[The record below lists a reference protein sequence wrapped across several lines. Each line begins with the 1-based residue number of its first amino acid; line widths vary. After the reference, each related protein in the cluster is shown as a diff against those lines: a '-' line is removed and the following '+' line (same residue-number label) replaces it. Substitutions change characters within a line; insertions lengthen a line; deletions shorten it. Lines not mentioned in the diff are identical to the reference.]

1 MSYQEAMSVWGQEEC
16 AHEEDF
22 GPEVQIPCIW
32 QSPQKE
38 EEEEEIPM
46 REEFLDMTD
55 KELRAMS
62 HHEVPPQEVPTPQ
75 EEVPQQEVPPQEDP
89 AKIEEVKR
97 ELIETDCYFPITRAI
112 IKGQRFETE
121 ASNVRLLCEY
131 RDSLHTSER
140 IHKTLNLGNPNPDVE
155 NSELAKFFYLSVDT
169 TIRQYELQQR
179 LINEAESPRVKSVAE
194 AKAQLLK
201 EKCFTNYTHAVGYHR
216 GTRAAK
222 KFYDTIK
229 KNPDS
234 FAKELGILPMFRQ
247 YAKQKIQ
254 DTFGEDPDQLLDF

>member
-1 MSYQEAMSVWGQEEC
+1 
-16 AHEEDF
+16 
-22 GPEVQIPCIW
+22 
-32 QSPQKE
+32 
-38 EEEEEIPM
+38 M
-46 REEFLDMTD
+46 REEFLNMTD
-55 KELRAMS
+55 EELRAMS
-62 HHEVPPQEVPTPQ
+62 HHEVPPPPQE